1 MNRRNIVVLV
11 SLLVASLVS
20 LVVARHLLAKGQ
32 DRSAAKQPCHTADT
46 VKSDSKSVV
55 GCDKDQEFT
64 FTPVTDDPP
73 GTIDGAKTPRLI
85 SDDKA
90 YETFFLCATATE
102 ITTEAQKTLAKAMF
116 SRARTDKTDT
126 ERILTILSEFRQHR
140 SEIITAADHLRDA
153 KAPANE
159 FAKLQEKELNLI
171 RSTRN
176 DLQSRLSQDGATKM
190 QQFILG
196 LKSKIRL
203 IPAMAE

>member
-11 SLLVASLVS
+11 SLLVASLAS

-32 DRSAAKQPCHTADT
+32 DRSVAKQPCHTAAT
-46 VKSDSKSVV
+46 VKSDSKSVAS
-55 GCDKDQEFT
+55 CKNEEFT
-64 FTPVTDDPP
+64 FTPVGDDPP
-73 GTIDGAKTPRLI
+73 GTIDGAKTPWLI

-90 YETFFLCATATE
+90 YETFFLCATATD
-102 ITTEAQKTLAKAMF
+102 ITTEAQKTLAKAKF
-116 SRARTDKTDT
+116 SRARIDKTDT
-126 ERILTILSEFRQHR
+126 ERVLTILSEFRQHR
-140 SEIITAADHLRDA
+140 SIIITAADRLRDA